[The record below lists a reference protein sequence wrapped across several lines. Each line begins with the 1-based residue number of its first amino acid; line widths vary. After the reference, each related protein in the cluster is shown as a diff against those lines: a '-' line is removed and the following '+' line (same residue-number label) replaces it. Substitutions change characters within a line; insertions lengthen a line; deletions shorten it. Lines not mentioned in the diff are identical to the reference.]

1 MISEVLCFVHTAPM
15 TSISLFGPLYS
26 TLPGGRPSA
35 KAIYTFE
42 DHASWMALFSDQS
55 DDVHEGSRTPAAECI
70 ESPILEWIHD
80 DGVSVHT
87 RSPGDDAGQV
97 VLKMY

>member
-15 TSISLFGPLYS
+15 TSISFFGPLYS

-42 DHASWMALFSDQS
+42 DHASWMALFSD
-55 DDVHEGSRTPAAECI
+55 DVHKGSRTPAAECI
-70 ESPILEWIHD
+70 ESPILEWLHD

-87 RSPGDDAGQV
+87 RSPRDDAGQV